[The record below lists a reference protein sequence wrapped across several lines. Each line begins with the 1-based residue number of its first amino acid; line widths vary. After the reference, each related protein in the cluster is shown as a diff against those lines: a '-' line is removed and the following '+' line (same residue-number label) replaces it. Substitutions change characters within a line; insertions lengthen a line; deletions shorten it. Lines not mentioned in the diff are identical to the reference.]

1 MRRAGAW
8 PDAGRFVRQH
18 PHGRDAT
25 AQGASLR
32 ATGWA
37 RLSAAMPCTR
47 APGPFPGKHKRQTG
61 YLTRAMR
68 VYLSRTESCAHTCAV
83 RRPGSGRAA
92 TSGIEKN
99 RAPARDRSRRLSAG
113 QRRRCMSR
121 NAGHAAPSHR
131 TALKP
136 LSLRERGWGEGALQ
150 RHPVLIGP
158 VTRSDLPRGGTVQ
171 APVHGAR
178 QSGSGWAG
186 SPPEICARFARPHVI
201 LIVRAGSAPAS
212 EDAGYPGIPATQQR
226 SRGRTQS
233 LSASGT
239 GRVAATPS

>member
-1 MRRAGAW
+1 MAATRPLKGLPSGRRV
-8 PDAGRFVRQH
+8 GR
-18 PHGRDAT
+18 G
-25 AQGASLR
+25 SLR
-32 ATGWA
+32 QCPAPAPRSLSMENTKGRPVTSPA
-37 RLSAAMPCTR
+37 RCASTSPGGRAVRTR
-47 APGPFPGKHKRQTG
+47 AQCVAPDQ
-61 YLTRAMR
+61 
-68 VYLSRTESCAHTCAV
+68 
-83 RRPGSGRAA
+83 AA
-92 TSGIEKN
+92 TSRIEKN
-99 RAPARDRSRRLSAG
+99 RAPARHPDRSRRLSAG

-136 LSLRERGWGEGALQ
+136 LSLRERVWGEGALQ